1 MSIRKVMKLDIIKHL
16 VENVILWTSML
27 ICLTKLSRYLPMPT
41 RKDFK
46 VEKCTDCLRVT
57 RTDIPG
63 DKHTHCKSKHLAE
76 TIINNVCSEKI
87 PLHSHSR
94 TLESM
99 KRLSCNEKYIKKIE
113 EILNVRNQ
121 KGRKQSYFN
130 PGIKKSF

>member
-1 MSIRKVMKLDIIKHL
+1 
-16 VENVILWTSML
+16 
-27 ICLTKLSRYLPMPT
+27 MPT

-46 VEKCTDCLRVT
+46 IEKCEDCIRIT
-57 RTDIPG
+57 RTDVDG
-63 DKHTHCKSKHLAE
+63 DLHTHVKSKHLAE

-99 KRLSCNEKYIKKIE
+99 KRLSDNEKYIKKIE
-113 EILNVRNQ
+113 EILTVRKQ
-121 KGRKQSYFN
+121 KGRKQNYFN

>member
-1 MSIRKVMKLDIIKHL
+1 
-16 VENVILWTSML
+16 
-27 ICLTKLSRYLPMPT
+27 MPT

-46 VEKCTDCLRVT
+46 IEKCDDCLRIT
-57 RTDIPG
+57 RLDVMG
-63 DKHTHCKSKHLAE
+63 DLHTHCKSKKLAE

-99 KRLSCNEKYIKKIE
+99 KRLSDNEKYIKKIE
-113 EILNVRNQ
+113 DILTVRKQ
-121 KGRKQSYFN
+121 KGMKQHYFN

>member
-1 MSIRKVMKLDIIKHL
+1 
-16 VENVILWTSML
+16 
-27 ICLTKLSRYLPMPT
+27 MPT

-46 VEKCTDCLRVT
+46 IEKCEDCLRIT
-57 RTDIPG
+57 RIDVDG

-99 KRLSCNEKYIKKIE
+99 MRLSCNENYIKKIE
-113 EILNVRNQ
+113 ELLDVRKN
-121 KGRKQSYFN
+121 KTKQFYYN
-130 PGIKKSF
+130 PHKKSF